1 MTKIRKTPRTS
12 VIARLAPHL
21 SASHLKALRAALSK
35 QPGDTE
41 FTALSAG
48 RIAGRTITVRQSGP
62 DRFDIDIK
70 DIEAR

>member
-1 MTKIRKTPRTS
+1 MTKIRNALRTS

-21 SASHLKALRAALSK
+21 SASHLKELRAALGK
-35 QPGDTE
+35 QTWDTE

-62 DRFDIDIK
+62 DRFDIDI
-70 DIEAR
+70 EAR